1 MFNQFN
7 RFYLKKLIQ
16 EKDAFIQ
23 LQHFDIYSDKFE
35 NLWYGIFIDIFFI
48 FYSQYLYKR
57 IIVVFININKKL
69 LLLYAHTISAICRE
83 KFNGTQISTDA
94 ILINWIFNLSYIV
107 GNLFNNAISKRNW
120 SKFNLFSK

>member
-35 NLWYGIFIDIFFI
+35 NL
-48 FYSQYLYKR
+48 
-57 IIVVFININKKL
+57 
-69 LLLYAHTISAICRE
+69 
-83 KFNGTQISTDA
+83 
-94 ILINWIFNLSYIV
+94 
-107 GNLFNNAISKRNW
+107 
-120 SKFNLFSK
+120 